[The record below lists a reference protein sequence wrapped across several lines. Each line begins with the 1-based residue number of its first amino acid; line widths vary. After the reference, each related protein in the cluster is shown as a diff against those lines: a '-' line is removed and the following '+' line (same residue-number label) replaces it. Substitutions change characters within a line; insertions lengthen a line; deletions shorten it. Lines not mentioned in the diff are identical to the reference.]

1 MHMHIPREACGSAA
15 WGKLSGAAGC
25 IPRIPTAWDSPSRNE
40 APGTLS
46 GSSALIASRCATH
59 PWLPRHSSQRA
70 LVPRVIESG
79 VTLLVRRPAWGTWS
93 GKNYVSCCDTGIMT
107 ATSIRL
113 RCSFWASR
121 RLLEGRS
128 SRLLS
133 RANIFSALVPS
144 WCPLLVGNGPAEVR

>member
-46 GSSALIASRCATH
+46 GSSALIASRCTTH

-70 LVPRVIESG
+70 LVPRVIDSG
-79 VTLLVRRPAWGTWS
+79 VTLLVRRPAWGTWL
-93 GKNYVSCCDTGIMT
+93 GKNHVSCCDTGIMT

-113 RCSFWASR
+113 RCSFGLR
-121 RLLEGRS
+121 EGCWKDA
-128 SRLLS
+128 
-133 RANIFSALVPS
+133 RADFCHGQTFSAPRCQS
-144 WCPLLVGNGPAEVR
+144 GAPF